1 MQTAMTIALRAYE
14 DCDRDFL
21 FRLYAST
28 RAQEIA
34 PFGWPPA
41 QQEAFLLMQF
51 TAQQRWYS
59 MSYEQAEHQ
68 IIEQE
73 GVPIGRIMVLRQPPA
88 AVLVDIALL
97 PEHRGKGI
105 GGELIRQVIQQCDQ
119 QKLPLRLQVL
129 RGNPALRLYERLGFV
144 RTQEDQIYI
153 HLERPP
159 A

>member
-1 MQTAMTIALRAYE
+1 MTIALRAYQ
-14 DCDRDFL
+14 DTDRDFL
-21 FRLYAST
+21 FRLYSST

-41 QQEAFLLMQF
+41 QQEAFLRMQF

-68 IIEQE
+68 IIEE
-73 GVPIGRIMVLRQPPA
+73 GGVPIGRIMVLRQPPA
-88 AVLVDIALL
+88 AVLIDIALL

-119 QKLPLRLQVL
+119 QGLPLRLQVL
-129 RGNPALRLYERLGFV
+129 RANPALRLYERLGFV

-153 HLERPP
+153 HMERSPS
-159 A
+159 

>member
-14 DCDRDFL
+14 YRDRDFL